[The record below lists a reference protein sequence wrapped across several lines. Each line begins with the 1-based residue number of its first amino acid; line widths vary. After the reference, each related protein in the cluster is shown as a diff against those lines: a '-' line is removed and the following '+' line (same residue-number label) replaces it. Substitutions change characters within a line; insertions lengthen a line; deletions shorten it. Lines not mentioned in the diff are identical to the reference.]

1 MGSSDEEVI
10 VIAAIAKSVLEK
22 RQEKNVK
29 ENFG

>member
-22 RQEKNVK
+22 RQEKNAK